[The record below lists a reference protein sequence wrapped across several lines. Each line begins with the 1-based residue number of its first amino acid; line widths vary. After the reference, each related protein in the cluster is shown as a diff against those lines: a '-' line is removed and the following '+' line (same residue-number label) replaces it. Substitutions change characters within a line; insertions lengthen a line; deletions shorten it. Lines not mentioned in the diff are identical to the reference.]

1 MRLIIGILLKIY
13 EYESFLS
20 NHFRASLS
28 FSFAVY
34 LLHSPNPPPP
44 LPPFDNGEMRFFKNG
59 CNEGGGGGSKSFAR
73 NWRRGGEPGIGGW
86 FWNGVDGEFLKPL

>member
-44 LPPFDNGEMRFFKNG
+44 LPPFDNGELRFFKNG
-59 CNEGGGGGSKSFAR
+59 CNVGGGGGGQKVLLEIGGGGGSQELEVGFVMGLMG
-73 NWRRGGEPGIGGW
+73 N
-86 FWNGVDGEFLKPL
+86 F